1 MRALLCGPDSSF
13 TGDAG
18 TRGIR
23 PRFQRLHGGPLLDSR
38 RVRRSLGTTRCG
50 ALVALALF
58 AVRCGPPPSRR
69 DGFFVAPT
77 RKPSSSAE
85 PRAVED
91 RRPGRLLRSEPFKT
105 GVPGSQA
112 WRILYGST
120 GPNGEPI
127 EVSGLVVAP
136 TLPAPA
142 NGRNVVAWAHP
153 TAGVGESCAPS
164 MLKDPLD
171 AIPHVPTLM
180 VLDAVVVATDY
191 PGLGTPGP
199 VPYLVGEGEGRAV
212 LDAVR
217 AARQIPKIGAS
228 NRFAVWGHS
237 QGGHAALFAGQLAR
251 PYAPE
256 LTLVGVAA
264 ISPVT
269 DVARLWRDGLDEPFG
284 RVMVADSL
292 WAWSRIYRAP
302 LEPYASPELLQY
314 VAAAAGEC
322 VDPEGAGDAAPAP
335 AGVSADALS
344 PSISTSPPWNRLL
357 DENRPGRS
365 PSSAPLYVAQ
375 GMDDSIVRASITA
388 DFVAGLCRSGAT
400 VRYETFPGTGH
411 ARAGRTSATAAIQWM
426 KARFDGDP
434 APNTCPPF

>member
-1 MRALLCGPDSSF
+1 MTRPAASSLARAVL
-13 TGDAG
+13 
-18 TRGIR
+18 
-23 PRFQRLHGGPLLDSR
+23 
-38 RVRRSLGTTRCG
+38 
-50 ALVALALF
+50 ALVVILLT
-58 AVRCGPPPSRR
+58 RCGPPPSRR
-69 DGFFVAPT
+69 DGFYIAPT
-77 RKPSSSAE
+77 RKPSSSTSA
-85 PRAVED
+85 RAVED
-91 RRPGRLLRSEPFKT
+91 RRPGKLLRSEPFKT

-120 GPNGEPI
+120 GPDGEPV

-136 TLPAPA
+136 TLPAPG

-153 TAGVGESCAPS
+153 TAGVGENCAPS
-164 MLKDPLD
+164 MRKDPLD

-199 VPYLVGEGEGRAV
+199 LPYLVGEAEGRSV

-228 NRFAVWGHS
+228 NRFAVWGYS
-237 QGGHAALFAGQLAR
+237 QGGHAALFAGQLAHV
-251 PYAPE
+251 YAPE

-264 ISPVT
+264 VAPVT

-302 LEPYASPELLQY
+302 LEPYASLELLQY
-314 VAAAAGEC
+314 VAAAPGEC
-322 VDPEGAGDAAPAP
+322 VDPGGAEVGPAA
-335 AGVSADALS
+335 AGVNADALS
-344 PSISTSPPWNRLL
+344 SSIATSPPWNRLL
-357 DENRPGRS
+357 DDNRPGRT
-365 PSSAPLYVAQ
+365 PPGAPLYVAQ
-375 GMDDSIVRASITA
+375 GTDDPIVRASITA

-400 VRYETFPGTGH
+400 VRYETFPGAGH
-411 ARAGRTSATAAIQWM
+411 ARAGRVSATAAIQWI
-426 KARFDGDP
+426 KARFDGEP
-434 APNTCPPF
+434 PPNTCPPF

>member
-1 MRALLCGPDSSF
+1 MKRATF
-13 TGDAG
+13 T
-18 TRGIR
+18 
-23 PRFQRLHGGPLLDSR
+23 
-38 RVRRSLGTTRCG
+38 
-50 ALVALALF
+50 ALAGAIL
-58 AVRCGPPPSRR
+58 VLRCGPPPSRR

-85 PRAVED
+85 SRAVED
-91 RRPGRLLRSEPFKT
+91 RRPGKLLRSEPFKT

-120 GPNGEPI
+120 GQSGEPV

-136 TLPAPA
+136 TLPAPS

-164 MLKDPLD
+164 MRKDPLD

-191 PGLGTPGP
+191 PGLGTPGT

-251 PYAPE
+251 AYAPE

-264 ISPVT
+264 VSPVT
-269 DVARLWRDGLDEPFG
+269 DVGRLWRDGLDEPFG

-292 WAWSRIYRAP
+292 WAWSRTYRAP
-302 LEPYASPELLQY
+302 LEPYASPELVQF
-314 VAAAAGEC
+314 VSAAAGEC
-322 VDPEGAGDAAPAP
+322 VDPGDEGEAAPAAP
-335 AGVSADALS
+335 GVSADALA
-344 PSISTSPPWNRLL
+344 PSIATSAPWSRLL

-365 PSSAPLYVAQ
+365 PSGAPLYVAQ
-375 GMDDSIVRASITA
+375 ATDDPIVRASVTA
-388 DFVAGLCRSGAT
+388 DFVAGLCRSGAV
-400 VRYETFPGTGH
+400 VRYETFQGAGH
-411 ARAGRTSATAAIQWM
+411 VRAGRVSATAAIQWM

-434 APNTCPPF
+434 PPNTCPPF